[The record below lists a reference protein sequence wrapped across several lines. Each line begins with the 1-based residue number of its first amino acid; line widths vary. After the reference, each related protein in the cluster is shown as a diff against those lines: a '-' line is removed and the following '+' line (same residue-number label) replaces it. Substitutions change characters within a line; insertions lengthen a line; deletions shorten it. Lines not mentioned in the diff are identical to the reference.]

1 MDLHETAAVVRHLVA
16 KGESEPGMPPST
28 LTVPGVPKRERD
40 NERMTCWVRQLM
52 CVPTVSERI
61 AKKLLDEYGSL
72 PSIQRAL
79 QTPKSFKRIRL
90 DDRFCLGKER
100 IEKLALYLTDSAE
113 ESGEQGGHS
122 TVEP

>member
-1 MDLHETAAVVRHLVA
+1 
-16 KGESEPGMPPST
+16 MPPST

-52 CVPTVSERI
+52 CVPTASERI

-72 PSIQRAL
+72 PSIQGAL

-90 DDRFCLGKER
+90 DDRFCLGEER
-100 IEKLALYLTDSAE
+100 IKKLALYLTDSAE
-113 ESGEQGGHS
+113 EPHEHGGDS
-122 TVEP
+122 TVDS